1 MTRPKDVISKALT
14 ESHLPGD
21 LNNLVQ
27 RYALGVFD
35 VLLLLA
41 IPWRFLEGLDDE
53 RRCGWDNTDGGL
65 TILDGELHGNAETL
79 PVTSSLGNVFSDL
92 LWR

>member
-1 MTRPKDVISKALT
+1 ML
-14 ESHLPGD
+14 
-21 LNNLVQ
+21 
-27 RYALGVFD
+27 D

-41 IPWRFLEGLDDE
+41 IPWRFLEGLDDK
-53 RRCGWDNTDGGL
+53 RGCGWDNTDGSL
-65 TILDGELHGNAETL
+65 TILDGKLHGNAEAL